1 MSLLLRSEDSGRGGE
16 AVNDR
21 ETTGRVMELIPY
33 GLYVLGSLNGSV
45 PAAIVANWV
54 TQVSFSP
61 PWVAIAV
68 EADSR
73 MRENIARSGVFSVNL
88 LPAGGRE
95 IAKAFLKGP
104 EAKGETIGG
113 EKFGPAKN
121 GTPFLLGATASFECR
136 VKNAIEVPDHVVFIG
151 EVVDAVL
158 RNDGGGVLTLRET
171 GWHYSR

>member
-1 MSLLLRSEDSGRGGE
+1 VSEK
-16 AVNDR
+16 
-21 ETTGRVMELIPY
+21 ETTGRVLELIPY
-33 GLYVLGSLNGSV
+33 GLYVLGSLNGDV

-88 LPAGGRE
+88 IPAGGRDV
-95 IAKAFLKGP
+95 AKAFLKGP

-113 EKFGPAKN
+113 ERFTPAKN
-121 GTPFLLGATASFECR
+121 GTPFLLSATASFECR
-136 VKNAIEVPDHVVFIG
+136 VKNALEVPDHLVFIG

-158 RNDGGGVLTLRET
+158 RNGGGGVLTLRET
-171 GWHYSR
+171 GWRYSR

>member
-1 MSLLLRSEDSGRGGE
+1 MNEK
-16 AVNDR
+16 
-21 ETTGRVMELIPY
+21 ETTGRVLELVPY

-88 LPAGGRE
+88 MPAGGRDV
-95 IAKAFLKGP
+95 AKAFLKGP

-113 EKFGPAKN
+113 VGFAPAKN
-121 GTPFLLGATASFECR
+121 GTPFLLGATASFECQ
-136 VKNAIEVPDHVVFIG
+136 VKNALEVPDHLVFIG

-158 RNDGGGVLTLRET
+158 RNGGGGVLTLRET
-171 GWHYSR
+171 GWHYTR

>member
-1 MSLLLRSEDSGRGGE
+1 MS
-16 AVNDR
+16 DR
-21 ETTGRVMELIPY
+21 ETTARVLELIPY
-33 GLYVLGSLNGSV
+33 GLYVLGSLNGAV

-68 EADSR
+68 EAGSR

-88 LPAGGRE
+88 IPAGGRDV
-95 IAKAFLKGP
+95 AKAFLKGP

-113 EKFGPAKN
+113 ERFEPAKN
-121 GTPFLLGATASFECR
+121 RTPFLLTAAASFECR
-136 VKNAIEVPDHVVFIG
+136 VKNALEVPDHLVFIG

-158 RNDGGGVLTLRET
+158 RDGGKGILTLRET
-171 GWHYSR
+171 GWHYTR